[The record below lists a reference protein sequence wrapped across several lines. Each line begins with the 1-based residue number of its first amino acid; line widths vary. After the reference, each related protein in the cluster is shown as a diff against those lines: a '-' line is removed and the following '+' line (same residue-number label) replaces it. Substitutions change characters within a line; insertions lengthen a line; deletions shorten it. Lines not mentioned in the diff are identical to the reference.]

1 MEKIKFKIV
10 TPERIV
16 FEDEVNQATMPTQE
30 GEITVLPRHIPLVS
44 VLKPGELLLKKDKE
58 EIPIAVSSG
67 LIEVGKNAITVLAD
81 TAEHAHEIDEQRA
94 EEAKRRAE
102 EMMKTA
108 SREMVDNAALVS
120 NLEKELARLKVVR
133 KHKGRS
139 ININ

>member
-16 FEDEVNQATMPTQE
+16 FEDEVDQATLPTSE
-30 GEITVLPRHIPLVS
+30 GEITVLPKHIPLVS
-44 VLKPGELLLKKDKE
+44 VLKPGELLLKKNKK
-58 EIPIAVSSG
+58 EIPMAVSGG
-67 LIEVGKNAITVLAD
+67 LIEVGKNEIVVLAD
-81 TAEHAHEIDEQRA
+81 TAEHAYEIDEQRA

-133 KHKGRS
+133 RHKSRS